1 MRIPRFLP
9 LLLLVVC
16 LASIAVAQKK
26 TAAKAA
32 PDATGALEQ
41 KIAAAAAA
49 IKDKVI
55 AQRRDFHMHPEL
67 SNREERTGRV
77 IAERLKDIGFTD
89 VRTNVARNGV
99 VAVLKGGKPGPVV
112 AVRADIDALPINET
126 MNVPYKSQNPGVKH
140 ACGHDAHAAVELG
153 VAEVLFGLRDQI
165 PGTIKFIF
173 QPAEEGA
180 PTGEEGGAK
189 LMVKEGALQN
199 PAPQA
204 IFGLHTNPNAEAG
217 QIIYVPGAAMASS
230 DRFLIDVT
238 GKQAHGATPHNGI
251 DAIVVSAQI
260 INALQTIPSRRIRAF
275 DPVVLTVGTVKGGDR
290 FNVIAREVHMEGTLR
305 TLNQEVRQRVKDLMK
320 LEIEGIAKAA
330 DATATVTFNDGN
342 FVLYNDPKLVDQTL
356 PVMKRVLGE
365 ANVIKGEPMMPSE
378 DFPEYTQQIPGFFY
392 NLGTGNKA
400 RGITAGWHTPE
411 YDVDEASLEVGVK
424 LMSSILVDY
433 LQRNAASVPGK

>member
-1 MRIPRFLP
+1 MRIPRCTAL
-9 LLLLVVC
+9 LLLLV
-16 LASIAVAQKK
+16 LAVVPVIGQKK
-26 TAAKAA
+26 KAAAPAA
-32 PDATGALEQ
+32 PDPSAGLEQ
-41 KIAAAAAA
+41 KIAAGAAA

-77 IAERLKDIGFTD
+77 IAERLKEIGFTD
-89 VRTNVARNGV
+89 IRINVARHGV
-99 VAVLKGGKPGPVV
+99 VAVLTGGKPGPVV

-126 MNVPYKSQNPGVKH
+126 MDVPYKSQNPGVKH

-204 IFGLHTNPNAEAG
+204 IFGLHTNP
-217 QIIYVPGAAMASS
+217 
-230 DRFLIDVT
+230 
-238 GKQAHGATPHNGI
+238 
-251 DAIVVSAQI
+251 SAK
-260 INALQTIPSRRIRAF
+260 
-275 DPVVLTVGTVKGGDR
+275 D
-290 FNVIAREVHMEGTLR
+290 VHMEGTLR
-305 TLNQEVRQRVKDLMK
+305 TLNQEVRARVKALMK
-320 LEIEGIAKAA
+320 EEIEGIAKAA
-330 DATATVTFNDGN
+330 GANATVVFNDGN
-342 FVLYNDPKLVDQTL
+342 FVLYNDPKLVEQTL
-356 PVMKRVLGE
+356 PAMKRVLGE

-411 YDVDEASLEVGVK
+411 YDVDENSLEVGVR
-424 LMSSILVDY
+424 LMSSVLLDY
-433 LQRNAASVPGK
+433 LQRNSRSVVPK